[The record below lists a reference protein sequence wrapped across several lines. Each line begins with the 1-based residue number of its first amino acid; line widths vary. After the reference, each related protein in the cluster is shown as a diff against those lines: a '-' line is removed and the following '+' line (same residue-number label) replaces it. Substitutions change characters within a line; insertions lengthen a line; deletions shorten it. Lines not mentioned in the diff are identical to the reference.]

1 MQLTVNIE
9 NRNIYNS
16 LLLFLKSVG
25 ITIVGSK
32 DEREGKSLQMTKG
45 KQKLPKKERKF
56 GALKGK
62 VWMSDDFNE
71 PLDDF
76 KEYMPA

>member
-16 LLLFLKSVG
+16 LLLFLRSVG

-32 DEREGKSLQMTKG
+32 EEKSLQMTKG